1 MREEVLGQ
9 FLGDGSFPIRWDS
22 ETEKD
27 FFWVYDDLHIPHPVS
42 PMFFDIG
49 GWWLSCD
56 HMFRRFGTP
65 FAVDWLAKNVNGY
78 VYTTAIP
85 AEPDLHI
92 EGTEYSSRYQARVP
106 RDASFAPNMGA
117 YLDTVLPVYGEHFAD
132 WWRDR
137 LVPEMQRNFAYL
149 EEQLDRADDMTLA
162 ETATLLEDAIDIHDR
177 HWKIH
182 WMLNFAQLSATLN
195 LRAVMERTRGS
206 IDEELLGRLQ
216 NSASD
221 RNWDSIESLWRMKN
235 EVRDDAELRAAF
247 EPEDTKA
254 IAAALRGSERGRRF
268 IAERIEPYQREFGWH
283 AVWSHE
289 FIFPTVREEMEPVL
303 ELIRGYLTS
312 DYDFPIGDRRDAQ
325 GHRGC
330 VGRDPGGTPGRRT
343 RGDAGRQRGRTSG
356 WRRSRRTTTSTSTR
370 APTPTS
376 ASCCWRSGKKLVE
389 AGRLDPPDDVL
400 FLRYNE
406 LRMLI
411 GNADALDA
419 RGLVAQRRAERDAA
433 KKVHPRDWVGTVTP
447 SQLAFPYLVNWGYPE
462 RFHRQQSEDETRIEG
477 IAGSPGTIEGTARVV
492 MTADEFDQVRDGD
505 ILVCQMTNPAW
516 VVLFTKIAG
525 LVTDTGGT
533 TSHPAVLS
541 REFGIPAVIGT
552 SIATK
557 RIATGD
563 RIRVDGTNG
572 VVEILATEAA
582 GDGGVRAAAIGAMT
596 TATPSS
602 SRRSSSPDRL
612 GCGSTSTAPTRSAT
626 RSRTRTSSTTG
637 WPT

>member
-1 MREEVLGQ
+1 MAVTEEVLGQ
-9 FLGDGSFPIRWDS
+9 FLGDESFPISWDS

-78 VYTTAIP
+78 VYTTAVP
-85 AEPDLHI
+85 ADPGLHI

-106 RDASFAPNMGA
+106 KDGSFAQNMGA

-137 LVPEMQRNFAYL
+137 LVPEMRRNFAYL
-149 EEQLDRADDMTLA
+149 EEQLDRADQMTLA

-221 RNWDSIESLWRMKN
+221 RNWDSIEALWRMKN
-235 EVRDDAELRAAF
+235 EVRDDTELRAAF
-247 EPEDTKA
+247 GPEDTKA
-254 IAAALRGSERGRRF
+254 ISSALRGSERGRRF
-268 IAERIEPYQREFGWH
+268 ISERIEPYQREFGWH

-312 DYDFPIGDRRDAQ
+312 DYDYPSAIDAMRKDIEAASRQ
-325 GHRGC
+325 ILDGLE
-330 VGRDPGGTPGRRT
+330 
-343 RGDAGRQRGRTSG
+343 GDALEEMQAANAVNLRM
-356 WRRSRRTTTSTSTR
+356 
-370 APTPTS
+370 APLTPDHHFYIDQG
-376 ASCCWRSGKKLVE
+376 ANAHVRLVLLAVGQKLVD
-389 AGRLDPPDDVL
+389 AGRLDTPDDVL

-411 GNADALDA
+411 GSPDAVDA
-419 RGLVAQRRAERDAA
+419 RGLVAERRAEREAA

-462 RFHRQQSEDETRIEG
+462 RFHRQASDDQTRIEG
-477 IAGSPGTIEGTARVV
+477 IAGSPGMIEGTARVV
-492 MTADEFDQVRDGD
+492 MTTDEFDQVRDGD

-563 RIRVDGTNG
+563 RIRVDGSTG
-572 VVEILATEAA
+572 VVEVLETAATGAAAAPEAA
-582 GDGGVRAAAIGAMT
+582 PIG
-596 TATPSS
+596 S
-602 SRRSSSPDRL
+602 
-612 GCGSTSTAPTRSAT
+612 
-626 RSRTRTSSTTG
+626 
-637 WPT
+637 

>member
-1 MREEVLGQ
+1 MTEEVLGQ
-9 FLGDGSFPIRWDS
+9 FLGDESFPISWDS

-78 VYTTAIP
+78 VYTTAVP
-85 AEPDLHI
+85 ADPGLHI

-106 RDASFAPNMGA
+106 KDDSFAQNMGA

-137 LVPEMQRNFAYL
+137 LVPEMRRNFAYL
-149 EEQLDRADDMTLA
+149 EEQLDRADQMTLA

-221 RNWDSIESLWRMKN
+221 RNWDSIEALWRMKN
-235 EVRDDAELRAAF
+235 EVRDDTELRAAF

-254 IAAALRGSERGRRF
+254 ISSALRGSERGRRF
-268 IAERIEPYQREFGWH
+268 ISERIEPYQREFGWH

-312 DYDFPIGDRRDAQ
+312 DYDYPSAIDAMRKDIEAASRQ
-325 GHRGC
+325 ILDGL
-330 VGRDPGGTPGRRT
+330 D
-343 RGDAGRQRGRTSG
+343 GDALEEMQAANAVNLRM
-356 WRRSRRTTTSTSTR
+356 
-370 APTPTS
+370 APLTPDHHFYIDQG
-376 ASCCWRSGKKLVE
+376 ANAHVRLVLLAVGQKLVE
-389 AGRLDPPDDVL
+389 AGRLDTPDDVL

-411 GNADALDA
+411 GSPDAVDA
-419 RGLVAQRRAERDAA
+419 RGLVAERRAEREAA
-433 KKVHPRDWVGTVTP
+433 KQVHPRDWVGTVTP

-462 RFHRQQSEDETRIEG
+462 RFHRQASDDETRIEG
-477 IAGSPGTIEGTARVV
+477 IAGSPGMIEGTARVV
-492 MTADEFDQVRDGD
+492 MTTDEFDQVRDGD

-563 RIRVDGTNG
+563 RIRVDGSTG
-572 VVEILATEAA
+572 VVEVLETAAAGAAAAPEAA
-582 GDGGVRAAAIGAMT
+582 PIG
-596 TATPSS
+596 S
-602 SRRSSSPDRL
+602 
-612 GCGSTSTAPTRSAT
+612 
-626 RSRTRTSSTTG
+626 
-637 WPT
+637 

>member
-1 MREEVLGQ
+1 MSESDEILDT
-9 FLGDGSFPIRWDS
+9 FLGDDAFPVTWDS
-22 ETEKD
+22 ETEKA

-85 AEPDLHI
+85 ADPAIRI
-92 EGTEYSSRYQARVP
+92 EGTEYSSRYGARVP
-106 RDASFAPNMGA
+106 RDGAYAEKMGA
-117 YLDTVLPVYGEHFAD
+117 YLDTVLPVYGAHFAD

-137 LVPEMQRNFAYL
+137 LVPEMERNFDYL
-149 EEQLDRADDMTLA
+149 EAQLDRADEMSLA
-162 ETATLLEDAIDIHDR
+162 EVACLLEDAIDIHDR

-195 LRAVMERTRGS
+195 LRAVMERVRGGV
-206 IDEELLGRLQ
+206 DEELLGRLQ

-221 RNWDSIESLWRMKN
+221 RNWDSIEALWQMKN
-235 EVRDDAELRAAF
+235 EVRDEAELN
-247 EPEDTKA
+247 A
-254 IAAALRGSERGRRF
+254 IFRIGDADAVAAALRDSTSGRRF
-268 IAERIEPYQREFGWH
+268 IDERIAPYQHEFGWH

-289 FIFPTVREEMEPVL
+289 FIFPTVREELEPVL
-303 ELIRGYLTS
+303 DLIRGYVET
-312 DYDFPIGDRRDAQ
+312 DYDYPTAIEAMRQDIAAASDEVLAGLDGEALAEMRAANETNLRMAPLTPDHHFYIDQGANAHLRLVLIAIGRKL
-325 GHRGC
+325 
-330 VGRDPGGTPGRRT
+330 VGG
-343 RGDAGRQRGRTSG
+343 GRTS
-356 WRRSRRTTTSTSTR
+356 
-370 APTPTS
+370 
-376 ASCCWRSGKKLVE
+376 L
-389 AGRLDPPDDVL
+389 PDDVM

-411 GNADALDA
+411 GDAAAVDA
-419 RGLVAQRRAERDAA
+419 ASIVAERRADRAA
-433 KKVHPRDWVGTVTP
+433 AAKVHPRNWIGTATS

-462 RFHRQQSEDETRIEG
+462 RFHQEQSSDQRQVNGIGASPGVIEG
-477 IAGSPGTIEGTARVV
+477 IARVV
-492 MTADEFDQVRDGD
+492 MTVDEFDEVGEGD

-533 TSHPAVLS
+533 TSHPAVLA

-552 SIATK
+552 SIGTR

-563 RIRVDGTNG
+563 RIRVDGSAG
-572 VVEILATEAA
+572 LVEIL
-582 GDGGVRAAAIGAMT
+582 
-596 TATPSS
+596 S
-602 SRRSSSPDRL
+602 
-612 GCGSTSTAPTRSAT
+612 
-626 RSRTRTSSTTG
+626 
-637 WPT
+637 